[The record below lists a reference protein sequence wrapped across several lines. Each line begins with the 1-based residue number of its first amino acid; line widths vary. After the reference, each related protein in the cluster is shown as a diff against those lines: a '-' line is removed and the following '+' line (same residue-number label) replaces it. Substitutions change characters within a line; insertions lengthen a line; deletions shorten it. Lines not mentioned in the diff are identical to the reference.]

1 MIHSLK
7 VMGKRFD
14 LLKPKSYLSR
24 LEHIA
29 PHATEVNALFTTFPV
44 LSKATE
50 QLLSYKLVCGTT
62 KI

>member
-1 MIHSLK
+1 
-7 VMGKRFD
+7 MGKRFD